1 MPFDFYLFDVNILIE
16 ADGEGHYK
24 PIRRGN
30 MTQKESE
37 RQLAIIQGH
46 DKIKTQYC
54 INNNIPLIRIP
65 YWERKNLECFLFD
78 ELNKILTN

>member
-1 MPFDFYLFDVNILIE
+1 
-16 ADGEGHYK
+16 
-24 PIRRGN
+24 

-37 RQLAIIQGH
+37 RQLAIIQEH
-46 DKIKTQYC
+46 DKIKTQCC